1 MEWQDLVTIKLVTF
15 IVFEILFTTECSSKF
30 LNRIYIPSV
39 SGNGSLPMT
48 DGILD
53 FCLKITLWLV
63 VILSL
68 IKREEQNAIFSGE
81 NIKNKKIFNSLM
93 SVYEF
98 FKILKKTFL

>member
-1 MEWQDLVTIKLVTF
+1 
-15 IVFEILFTTECSSKF
+15 
-30 LNRIYIPSV
+30 
-39 SGNGSLPMT
+39 MT

-53 FCLKITLWLV
+53 FCLKIKLWLV

>member
-1 MEWQDLVTIKLVTF
+1 M
-15 IVFEILFTTECSSKF
+15 
-30 LNRIYIPSV
+30 
-39 SGNGSLPMT
+39 
-48 DGILD
+48 
-53 FCLKITLWLV
+53 